1 LLSISH
7 THTLVISSSGDYVD
21 IAVVTAIES
30 VSIVVKKVS
39 EIRNGSE
46 EKHVLVVAYIDK
58 TGEVFLKVG
67 KG

>member
-1 LLSISH
+1 MH
-7 THTLVISSSGDYVD
+7 VD
-21 IAVVTAIES
+21 IAVVTAIDS
-30 VSIVVKKVS
+30 VSIVVKNVS

>member
-1 LLSISH
+1 
-7 THTLVISSSGDYVD
+7 
-21 IAVVTAIES
+21 

-46 EKHVLVVAYIDK
+46 EKHVLVVAYIDYK